1 MKAASRNLL
10 LLVTLFLVAVNVILL
25 WPLHADQT
33 ASSDGSVRV
42 LRVGL
47 VFDVGGRGDKSFN
60 DAAFRGVDQAIRRLG
75 ISAEFVEPGDG
86 ADRESGLRLLAARGF
101 DLVLG
106 VGFVFSDDMLQIA
119 RDYPDRHFA
128 CVDYAKFDEHGF
140 VVPPK
145 NMVALKFREEE
156 GSFLVGAVAALQ
168 SPHQILGFVGGMDI
182 PLIHKFEAGFR
193 QGALAVCPA
202 CKVLVGYAG
211 TSADAFKNPARGK
224 ELATAQYQA
233 GADVIFHAA
242 GSTGLGVFEAARE
255 TKRRAI
261 GVDSDQ
267 WEEAPGF
274 ILTSMVKRVEVSVFD
289 IIAALRDG
297 RFEPGVKVFGLRE
310 GGIDYAYDEPRRG
323 MIPFPVRQRVES
335 LRKDIIDGKI
345 TVVSQ

>member
-1 MKAASRNLL
+1 M
-10 LLVTLFLVAVNVILL
+10 TLILIGVNALLL
-25 WPLHADQT
+25 WPRAADSKT
-33 ASSDGSVRV
+33 RSDSGKRP

-60 DAAFRGVDQAIRRLG
+60 DAAYRGVEMAIRELG
-75 ISAEFVEPGDG
+75 IAAEFVEPGDG

-119 RDYPDRHFA
+119 RDYPGRHFA

-140 VVPPK
+140 VVPPS

-156 GSFLVGAVAALQ
+156 GSFLVGAVAALV
-168 SPHQILGFVGGMDI
+168 SPQRTIGFVGGMDI
-182 PLIHKFEAGFR
+182 PLIHKFEAGYR

-211 TSADAFKNPARGK
+211 TSADAFKNPTRGK
-224 ELATAQYQA
+224 ELALAQYQA
-233 GADVIFHAA
+233 GADVVFHAA

-255 TKRRAI
+255 KGRRAI

-267 WEEAPGF
+267 WDDAPGY
-274 ILTSMVKRVEVSVFD
+274 ILTSMVKRIEVSVFNV
-289 IIAALRDG
+289 ISELREG
-297 RFEPGVKVFGLRE
+297 RFDPGVKVFGLRE

-323 MIPFPVRQRVES
+323 MIPKEVRERVEK
-335 LRKDIIDGKI
+335 LRQDIIAGRI
-345 TVVSQ
+345 VVGDPSR

>member
-1 MKAASRNLL
+1 MLL
-10 LLVTLFLVAVNVILL
+10 VVTLFLVAVNVLLL
-25 WPLHADQT
+25 WPLHAD
-33 ASSDGSVRV
+33 SSVRSDGTERA

-60 DAAFRGVDQAIRRLG
+60 DAAFRGVDQAVRKLG

-101 DLVLG
+101 DLIVG

-156 GSFLVGAVAALQ
+156 GSFLVGAIAALQ
-168 SPHQILGFVGGMDI
+168 SPHKTLGFVGGMDI

-233 GADVIFHAA
+233 GADVVFHAA

-255 TKRRAI
+255 TNRRAI

-267 WEEAPGF
+267 WDEAPGF

-289 IIAALRDG
+289 IISALREG

-323 MIPFPVRQRVES
+323 MIPGPVRQRVEL
-335 LRKDIIDGKI
+335 LRKEIIDGRI
-345 TVVSQ
+345 SVVDK